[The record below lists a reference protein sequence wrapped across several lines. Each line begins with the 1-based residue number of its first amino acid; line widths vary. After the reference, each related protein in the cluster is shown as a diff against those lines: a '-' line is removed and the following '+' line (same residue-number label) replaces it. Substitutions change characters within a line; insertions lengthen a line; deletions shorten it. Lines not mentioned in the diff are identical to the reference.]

1 MCSVQNMYI
10 YRERVYVYRERER
23 ERERERRTHAHTQIM
38 MDWFPGCIPEPR
50 NNLDEDQMRK
60 AEAVKLAEEQ
70 V

>member
-1 MCSVQNMYI
+1 VFRTEYVHI
-10 YRERVYVYRERER
+10 ERESICIQRER